1 MGSHD
6 FHAYCSTAGC
16 RNYDTDFPS
25 YGARRK
31 KAGTFLQQQ
40 HEGCSVLVGSPPNNG
55 TSFKTVTNAKGG
67 IGFDIG
73 FNTAAEASLFESDF
87 A

>member
-40 HEGCSVLVGSPPNNG
+40 HEGCSFMVGSPPNY
-55 TSFKTVTNAKGG
+55 GG
-67 IGFDIG
+67 LVQAGDQRQRR
-73 FNTAAEASLFESDF
+73 DRV
-87 A
+87 